1 MRWISHIAIAAS
13 TCAVLN
19 PFAVP
24 AAVLGSTAPDW
35 AEWLLNATARS
46 RKNVKHRGV
55 THYAAGWLALV
66 LFAVLVWDWRG
77 WVQWFAWGG
86 FIHWCCDAL
95 TITGAPVGPWSDRR
109 VTLFGG
115 RVRTGSLLEYAI
127 AGAWVAACAV
137 LIGMKVVDVGFQPY
151 FMGWPLLYQEGLIDG
166 AEWRAKRWELL

>member
-35 AEWLLNATARS
+35 LEWVINAVHR
-46 RKNVKHRGV
+46 RGKVKHRGL
-55 THYAAGWLALV
+55 THYAAGWLALAA
-66 LFAVLVWDWRG
+66 FGAFVWDWRG
-77 WVQWFAWGG
+77 YVQWFAWGG
-86 FIHWCCDAL
+86 FVHWVCDAL

-115 RVRTGSLLEYAI
+115 RVRTGSPLEYVI
-127 AGAWVAACAV
+127 AGLWVTACGV
-137 LIGMKVVDVGFQPY
+137 LIWSKAVDHGFTPY
-151 FMGWPLLYQEGLIDG
+151 FMGWPSLYENGLIDG